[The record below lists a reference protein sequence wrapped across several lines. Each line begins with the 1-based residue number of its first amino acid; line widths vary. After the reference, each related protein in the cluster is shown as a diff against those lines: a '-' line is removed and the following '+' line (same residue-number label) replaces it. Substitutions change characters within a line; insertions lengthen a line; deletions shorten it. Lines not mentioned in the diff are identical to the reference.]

1 MKHSALRN
9 PALYQKTVNI
19 EGLTDDQIS
28 RLKPGQWVRIY
39 GDITGQYLGITA
51 RGTITINYKQTK
63 DLKKQYA
70 ANAPLRRF
78 VLLHG
83 GK

>member
-1 MKHSALRN
+1 MKQST
-9 PALYQKTVNI
+9 LYQKTVNI
-19 EGLTDDQIS
+19 EGLTDDQVKQ
-28 RLKPGQWVRIY
+28 LKPGQWVRVY
-39 GDITGQYLGITA
+39 GNVTGQYLGTTA
-51 RGTITINYKQTK
+51 CGTITINYKQTK

-78 VLLHG
+78 VILHG